1 MHDDEPE
8 EVLEMPIEFVV
19 EMIADWWSFS
29 FKKGDLS
36 EIFGWYDKH
45 KDMKLHPKT
54 RKLVEDI
61 LARIKVDLGKEAG
74 HGQE

>member
-1 MHDDEPE
+1 MP
-8 EVLEMPIEFVV
+8 LEYVI

-29 FKKGDLS
+29 FRSGNLR

-45 KDMKLHPKT
+45 KEIKLHPKT

-61 LARIKVDLGKEAG
+61 LARIKVELDKEESDEKG
-74 HGQE
+74 